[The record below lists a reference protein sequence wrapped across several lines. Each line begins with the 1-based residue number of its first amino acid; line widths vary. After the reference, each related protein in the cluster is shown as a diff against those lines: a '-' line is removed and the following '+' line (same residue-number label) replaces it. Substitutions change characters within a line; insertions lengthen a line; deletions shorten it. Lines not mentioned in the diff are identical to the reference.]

1 MRPLTPVVIGLALA
15 GPGHKAAAQR
25 ITGTRVSALPALNYN
40 SDEGFGYGVIG
51 GVYGHGDGAVDPYYW
66 AVEPLLFFTTN
77 GRRELRV
84 FGDVPYALRRR
95 IRISGLVLWDRDC
108 CQPYYGLG
116 NATTYDPALASPDSG
131 PSFYTYLRERVT
143 GLVDVQ
149 WRAIGPLRV
158 LVGYAAH
165 HMSASSRSPATRF
178 AADSATGVFPADD
191 GSTLSAGLKLG
202 LVLDTRDQER
212 DPRRGVWID
221 ALVWRGM
228 TVLGSDRTFTRWTG
242 TFRGYLPVTD
252 GLNLAVRVLGET
264 VTGDMP
270 VALLPDMGSSLGDLT
285 ELGGGRTIR
294 GVFRA
299 RLLGWRRGFANLE
312 ARWRD
317 GRFGLLG
324 QEFRPGLVAFFD
336 AGRVWSPGES
346 LTLSALKWGTGGGGR
361 LTWGDAFIVTC
372 DVAYGEEAGVQFYID
387 VGHLF

>member
-1 MRPLTPVVIGLALA
+1 MRALTLVTTLALVCPWHGA
-15 GPGHKAAAQR
+15 SAQR

-51 GVYGHGDGAVDPYYW
+51 GIYGHGDGAVDPYYW
-66 AVEPLLFFTTN
+66 AVEPLVFFTTN

-84 FGDVPYALRRR
+84 FGDLPYALQHRL
-95 IRISGLVLWDRDC
+95 RISGLLLWDQDC

-116 NATTYDPALASPDSG
+116 NATTYDAVLADPDIG
-131 PSFYTYLRERVT
+131 PNFYTYSRERVT
-143 GLVDVQ
+143 GLVDLQ
-149 WRAIGPLRV
+149 WPAVGPLRV

-165 HMSASSRSPATRF
+165 HMIASSRSPETRF
-178 AADSATGVFPADD
+178 AADSANGVFPADD
-191 GSTLSAGLKLG
+191 GSTVSAGLKLG

-228 TVLGSDRTFTRWTG
+228 PALGSDGTFTRWTG

-252 GLNLAVRVLGET
+252 GLNLGVRVLGET

-270 VALLPDMGSSLGDLT
+270 VAMLPDMGSSLGDLT

-299 RLLGWRRGFANLE
+299 RLLDRRRGFTNLE
-312 ARWRD
+312 ARWR
-317 GRFGLLG
+317 GSRFGLLG
-324 QEFRPGLVAFFD
+324 QELRPGLVAFFD

-346 LTLSALKWGTGGGGR
+346 LTFHDLKWGTGGGGR
-361 LTWGDAFIVTC
+361 LTWGDAFIVTF
-372 DVAYGEEAGVQFYID
+372 DVAYGREAGVQFYID
-387 VGHLF
+387 VGQLF